1 MSCSG
6 FLRGKLRRKVVLIC
20 LVSSLLCFV
29 YVSLKLLTTH
39 ESDAIADSS
48 QRLVNRFVRGA
59 RDVLDESGDVM
70 PPPLN
75 HQFAAVVGGGNKTD
89 LNKDIVPYKYGGIPT
104 FMLKEGSIGN
114 YEPKEMVGR
123 VGPGEYGAPVT
134 LVSPQEQTKRR
145 TTMQEFGFN
154 LAVSDKI
161 AMDRAIPDTR
171 PAECKRWKYPLNL
184 PKTSV
189 VIVFHNEGW
198 TPLLRTVH
206 SVVNRTPSKLLKEVV
221 MFDDFS
227 DKPHLGQKLEQY
239 LESTFGTLVKLY
251 RAAKREGLINARSMG
266 ARFSTGDVIVF
277 LDAHCE
283 VGPNWLPP
291 LVSRI
296 AFNRTIMTV
305 PIVDSIDWDTF
316 AYRSTYAT
324 GKLFRGIFEWGFL
337 YKENE
342 VPERERRRH
351 LHFSEPYASPT
362 HAGGLFAIDREF
374 FLKLGGYDPGLLIWG
389 GENYEL
395 SFKIWMCGGSIE
407 WVPCS
412 HVGHVY
418 RNHMPYS
425 FGNLNTKISPVLLN
439 YRRVAEVWLDDHAE
453 YLYRREPIL
462 RYHEAGDLSAQKKFR
477 ENHKCQSFQWFMDN
491 VAYDVEAKYP
501 LPAENFFWGEIV
513 QDGGID
519 TCWDTY
525 GHSWGET
532 IGASPCHHGGGNQ
545 MFRLNVEGQMA
556 SGERCLDAGGMD
568 GSSSI
573 FKVDLIW
580 CPNSNSGPWKYDVKT
595 KQIHHVGKGLCA
607 DTDGKRSGYLRLKTC
622 HAERN
627 SQRWVFKPVK
637 TG

>member
-1 MSCSG
+1 MSLTRVC
-6 FLRGKLRRKVVLIC
+6 RGKVRRKIVSFCVL
-20 LVSSLLCFV
+20 SSLLLFI

-39 ESDAIADSS
+39 EIDSVAS
-48 QRLVNRFVRGA
+48 SRRRFPKRSVRGG
-59 RDVLDESGDVM
+59 DENENVI
-70 PPPLN
+70 PPPL
-75 HQFAAVVGGGNKTD
+75 QLRVPPDTSNKTD
-89 LNKDIVPYKYGGIPT
+89 LNKVILPYKYGGIPT
-104 FMLKEGSIGN
+104 FMLKEGMTGN
-114 YEPKEMVGR
+114 YEPSPEVNR
-123 VGPGEYGAPVT
+123 VGPGEHGLPVLLQT
-134 LVSPQEQTKRR
+134 PQDQEKRR
-145 TTMQEFGFN
+145 TTLQEFGFN

-171 PAECKRWKYPLNL
+171 PDECKRWKYPLNL

-198 TPLLRTVH
+198 SPLLRTVH
-206 SVVNRTPSKLLKEVV
+206 SVVNRTPKKLLKEVV
-221 MFDDFS
+221 MFDDYS
-227 DKPHLGQKLEQY
+227 DKSHLGKPLEEY
-239 LESTFGTLVKLY
+239 LETTFGDVVKLY
-251 RAAKREGLINARSMG
+251 RAEKREGLINARSMG
-266 ARFSTGDVIVF
+266 AKYSTGDVVVF

-283 VGPNWLPP
+283 VGLNWLPP

-316 AYRSTYAT
+316 AYRSTYAS

-342 VPERERRRH
+342 VPEKERQRH
-351 LHFSEPYASPT
+351 AHFSEPYASPT

-418 RNHMPYS
+418 RNHMPYT
-425 FGNLNTKISPVLLN
+425 FGNINTKISPVLLN
-439 YRRVAEVWLDDHAE
+439 YRRVAEVWLDEYAE
-453 YLYRREPIL
+453 YLYRREPPL

-477 ENHKCQSFQWFMDN
+477 DSHRCQSFKWFMDN
-491 VAYDVEAKYP
+491 VAYDVEVKYP
-501 LPAENFFWGEIV
+501 LPSENFFWGEIV
-513 QDGGID
+513 QEGVN

-525 GHSWGET
+525 GLSWGET
-532 IGASPCHHGGGNQ
+532 IGASSCHHGGGNQ
-545 MFRLNVEGQMA
+545 MFRLNVDGQMA

-568 GSSSI
+568 GSASI

-580 CPNSNSGPWKYDVKT
+580 CPNSNNGPWKYDVAT
-595 KQIHHVGKGLCA
+595 KQIRHEGKKLCA
-607 DTDGKRSGYLRLKTC
+607 DTNGKKSGYLRLKTC
-622 HAERN
+622 DASRP
-627 SQRWVFKPVK
+627 SQRWITKKVR